1 VFFGFTEISTIR
13 PPVTA
18 GPMLRKVKAGMEIF
32 LSESE
37 ALLDVGV
44 WAEES
49 KAGNMANA
57 MRIHLTKNMGIV

>member
-1 VFFGFTEISTIR
+1 
-13 PPVTA
+13 
-18 GPMLRKVKAGMEIF
+18 MLRKVKAGVEIF